1 MKYEEIKYYIDL
13 SISEFS
19 SIKTVVFTGGECT
32 LLGIRTLAKCINY
45 ASSKGLATRIVSNGH
60 WGNSILNAEKVLK

>member
-45 ASSKGLATRIVSNGH
+45 ASSKGLAQELFQMNIGE
-60 WGNSILNAEKVLK
+60 ILYLMLRKS